1 KRRFSSA
8 AKVRSSSVSGL
19 THEQRCKS
27 CSIEELCSTPGSRS
41 SLDGLM
47 MNELL
52 RVLATMNIESP
63 LHHAFV
69 LHSRNY
75 RDTSVILDLLTREA
89 GRYSVVVRGARSAK
103 SRVRGRLQPFTPLL
117 LGALGRSELKTLT
130 SIDFPERSYD
140 LEGDQLLLGLYVNEL
155 LYRLL
160 GRFEPLEALFEEYC
174 HLLDELE
181 SSDEGIEQVRIFE
194 LRLLEELG
202 YGINFEFDAGS
213 SSRVENESYYRY
225 VVNEG
230 FYRCSGQD
238 EAFFQGEELLCISN
252 RELAAVDRNRLRN
265 LTRQS
270 LGALLGDRPLKSRAL
285 FRG

>member
-1 KRRFSSA
+1 
-8 AKVRSSSVSGL
+8 
-19 THEQRCKS
+19 
-27 CSIEELCSTPGSRS
+27 
-41 SLDGLM
+41 
-47 MNELL
+47 
-52 RVLATMNIESP
+52 MNIESP

-103 SRVRGRLQPFTPLL
+103 SRVRGRLQPFTPVL

-130 SIDFPERSYD
+130 SIDFPERSYG

-213 SSRVENESYYRY
+213 GSRVENESYYHY
-225 VVNEG
+225 VVHEG
-230 FYRCSGQD
+230 FFRCLDQD
-238 EAFFQGEELLCISN
+238 EAFFQGEELLSIAN

-270 LGALLGDRPLKSRAL
+270 LGALLGDKPLKSRTL
-285 FRG
+285 FRGVTR